1 MMKKGMT
8 LIEIVISFA
17 ILGIIILLISSLL
30 SFSLLNFDIGLD
42 QRDEQFDV
50 RLAADYITAQ
60 LRYIRDDGNATSHNE
75 IEVLGAVDN
84 VAGYSYLYY
93 ENNNL
98 KFKDSSGAIVSFTD
112 DFIQSVSFTLRTDT
126 STDTPNVYVD
136 FTVSGVNGYQID
148 SSVYLTNLKWTN
160 ITSQTGTVV
169 KFIDP

>member
-30 SFSLLNFDIGLD
+30 SFSLLNFKIGSE

-50 RLAADYITAQ
+50 RLAADYITDQ
-60 LRYIRDDGNATSHNE
+60 LRYIRRGSGLQNE
-75 IEVLGAVDN
+75 IMVLGAVDN
-84 VAGYSYLYY
+84 VVGYSYLYY

-98 KFKDSSGAIVSFTD
+98 KFKDASGNIVSFTD

-126 STDTPNVYVD
+126 PNVYVD
-136 FTVSGVNGYQID
+136 FTVSGVGGYQID
-148 SSVYLTNLKWTN
+148 SSVYLTNLKWPN
-160 ITSQTGTVV
+160 ITLQTGTVV
-169 KFIDP
+169 KYIDP